1 MLKAIYGTSF
11 YVLFGI
17 IGVTT
22 CGIGLLI
29 VVFMRSMWIDSV
41 DNEGVTTRSGA
52 RYLWSN
58 LTKIDR
64 VTMVAGASRVAGV
77 GTLYFGNKK
86 VIINTALVSNATE
99 IVQFVQARVG
109 QPVIG

>member
-29 VVFMRSMWIDSV
+29 VVFMRSM
-41 DNEGVTTRSGA
+41 
-52 RYLWSN
+52 WSN